1 MTHDIQKANLGKRIA
16 AWFFDLFFVAAL
28 AVGCGFALSSILGY
42 DGYNQTLESAYSK
55 YETQYDTVFD
65 ITRAEYE
72 AMTAVQKESYDA
84 AYNALLA
91 DEGAMSAYRML
102 VNLSLVIV
110 ACSILLAM
118 LIWEL
123 FIPLFLGN
131 GRTLGKKVF
140 GLCLVRKD
148 GGLLNNLQLFAR
160 TLLGK
165 FVIESLIP
173 VYILLMLF
181 WGSASPVGA
190 AILLG
195 LPILQFLL
203 LRFSSTGC
211 VIHDLVSGAIVAD
224 KAALTLLNLTED

>member
-1 MTHDIQKANLGKRIA
+1 MTPDIPKASLWRRIA
-16 AWFFDLFFVAAL
+16 AWLLDLIFVAAL
-28 AVGCGFALSSILGY
+28 AIGFGLALYTILGY
-42 DGYNQTLESAYSK
+42 DNYNQTLEVAYNQ
-55 YETQYDTVFD
+55 YEAQYGTVFD
-65 ITRAEYE
+65 ITTAEYE
-72 AMTAVQKESYDA
+72 ALTAEEKETYDA
-84 AYNALLA
+84 AYNALLS
-91 DEGAMSAYRML
+91 DEDAMHAYEML
-102 VNLSLVIV
+102 VSLSLVIT
-110 ACSILLAM
+110 ACGILLAL

-131 GRTLGKKVF
+131 RTLGKKLL
-140 GLCLVRKD
+140 GLCVIRKN
-148 GGLLNNLQLFAR
+148 GAPLTPLQLFAR

-211 VIHDLVSGAIVAD
+211 AIHDLVSGAIVAD
-224 KAALTLLNLTED
+224 KAALTFLNLTED

>member
-1 MTHDIQKANLGKRIA
+1 MTPNIPKASLWRRIA
-16 AWFFDLFFVAAL
+16 AWLLDLIFVAAL
-28 AVGCGFALSSILGY
+28 AIGFGLALYTILGY
-42 DGYNQTLESAYSK
+42 DNYNQTLEVAYNQ
-55 YETQYDTVFD
+55 YEAQYGTVFD
-65 ITRAEYE
+65 ITTAEYE
-72 AMTAVQKESYDA
+72 ALTAEEKETNDA
-84 AYNALLA
+84 AYNALLS
-91 DEGAMSAYRML
+91 DEDAMHAYEML
-102 VNLSLVIV
+102 VSLSLVIA
-110 ACSILLAM
+110 ACGILLAL

-131 GRTLGKKVF
+131 RTLGKKLL
-140 GLCLVRKD
+140 GLCVIRKN
-148 GGLLNNLQLFAR
+148 GAPLTPLQLFAR

-190 AILLG
+190 AFLLG

-224 KAALTLLNLTED
+224 KAALTFLNLTED

>member
-1 MTHDIQKANLGKRIA
+1 MTRDIQKANFGKRIA
-16 AWFFDLFFVAAL
+16 AWIFDLLFVAAI

-42 DGYNQTLESAYSK
+42 DNYSQALESAYSK
-55 YETQYDTVFD
+55 YETQYDTVLD

-72 AMTAVQKESYDA
+72 AMTAEQREAYDA
-84 AYNALLA
+84 AYNALLS
-91 DEGAMSAYRML
+91 DEDAMHAYEML
-102 VNLSLVIV
+102 VSLSLVIA
-110 ACSILLAM
+110 ACGILLAL

-131 GRTLGKKVF
+131 RTLGKKLL
-140 GLCLVRKD
+140 GLCVIRKN
-148 GGLLNNLQLFAR
+148 GAPLTPLQLFAR

-181 WGSASPVGA
+181 WGSASLIGA

-211 VIHDLVSGAIVAD
+211 VIHDLVSGTIVAD

>member
-160 TLLGK
+160 TVLGK
-165 FVIESLIP
+165 FAIGTMIP
-173 VYILLMLF
+173 VYVLLMLF
-181 WGSASPVGA
+181 WGSAGLIGTIVLFSLPVVQV
-190 AILLG
+190 LC
-195 LPILQFLL
+195 
-203 LRFSSTGC
+203 LRLSHNGC
-211 VIHDLVSGAIVAD
+211 AIHDLIAGTVVTDTAS
-224 KAALTLLNLTED
+224 LTFFDSTKG

>member
-1 MTHDIQKANLGKRIA
+1 MTPNIPKASLWRRIA
-16 AWFFDLFFVAAL
+16 AWIFDLLFVAAI
-28 AVGCGFALSSILGY
+28 AVGCGFALYTILGY
-42 DGYNQTLESAYSK
+42 DNYNQTLEVAYNQ
-55 YETQYDTVFD
+55 YEAQYGTVFD
-65 ITRAEYE
+65 ITTAEYE
-72 AMTAVQKESYDA
+72 ALTAEEKETYDA
-84 AYNALLA
+84 AYNALLS
-91 DEGAMSAYRML
+91 DEDAMHAYEML
-102 VNLSLVIV
+102 VSLSLVIA
-110 ACSILLAM
+110 ACGILLAL

-131 GRTLGKKVF
+131 RTLGKKLL
-140 GLCLVRKD
+140 GLCVIRKN
-148 GGLLNNLQLFAR
+148 GAPLTPLQLFAR

>member
-1 MTHDIQKANLGKRIA
+1 MTCDIQKATFGKRIA
-16 AWFFDLFFVAAL
+16 AWIFDLLFVAAI
-28 AVGCGFALSSILGY
+28 AVGCGFALYRILGY
-42 DGYNQTLESAYSK
+42 DNYNQALEIAYNQ
-55 YETQYDTVFD
+55 YETQYGTVFD
-65 ITRAEYE
+65 ITTAEYE
-72 AMTAVQKESYDA
+72 ALTAEQRETYDA
-84 AYNALLA
+84 AYNALLS
-91 DEGAMSAYRML
+91 DEDAMHAYEML
-102 VNLSLVIV
+102 VSLSLVIA
-110 ACSILLAM
+110 ACGILLAL

-131 GRTLGKKVF
+131 RTLGKKLL
-140 GLCLVRKD
+140 GLCVIRKN
-148 GGLLNNLQLFAR
+148 GAPLTPLRLFAR

-173 VYILLMLF
+173 VYISLMLF